1 MKGKYL
7 EFTTYSA
14 EKETVPESFVD
25 IKRPYEKMH
34 IQQVQQ
40 MQTIMSISF

>member
-14 EKETVPESFVD
+14 EKETIPKSFVD
-25 IKRPYEKMH
+25 TKRPYEKMH